1 MKYLKPEI
9 TAANRIWHYKT
20 LKVFR
25 LYYHTYFIIKSQ
37 QSSRIELRGFSMR
50 TYTFPLI
57 AANIRGV
64 FNESSVSS
72 TQSRDS
78 SHNN

>member
-1 MKYLKPEI
+1 
-9 TAANRIWHYKT
+9 
-20 LKVFR
+20 
-25 LYYHTYFIIKSQ
+25 
-37 QSSRIELRGFSMR
+37 MR